1 MALVLLMLGVAPRG
15 ATDFMLSPPR
25 WAVKSWKDVDEYI
38 AVAPKEVRPKLKQV
52 RAAIR
57 EVAPDAVES
66 ISYGMPFYSHKGE
79 QGFKGRLVYFGLL
92 KARIALYMRPED
104 LEGHI
109 DEVARYMTAKSA
121 LQFPLDETVPVS
133 LIKELVGDAVR
144 RHEAGRRD
152 SRSTGTRQGS
162 GRAMDPMRTVAGT

>member
-1 MALVLLMLGVAPRG
+1 M
-15 ATDFMLSPPR
+15 
-25 WAVKSWKDVDEYI
+25 KSWKNVDEY
-38 AVAPKEVRPKLKQV
+38 VAAAKGVRPKLEQV

-66 ISYGMPFYSHKGE
+66 ISYGMPFYSYKGE

-104 LEGHI
+104 LEGHM
-109 DEVARYMTAKSA
+109 DEVAKYMTTKSA
-121 LQFPLDETVPVS
+121 LQFPLDEAVPIR
-133 LIKELVGDAVR
+133 LIKELVGDAMR
-144 RHEAGRRD
+144 RHEAGGRN

-162 GRAMDPMRTVAGT
+162 GRAMENVRAIAGTGIG